1 MLKFYYQWRH
11 KRAQA
16 AASFKL
22 PGQRDRALG
31 MKRVNLG
38 SYLSQNSVRGYSSKT
53 SKTIGMPRVS
63 CLWLRRIA
71 VLIVLA
77 GAGWM
82 IYQSALAFV
91 IFAD

>member
-38 SYLSQNSVRGYSSKT
+38 SYLSQNSVRGYPSRS
-53 SKTIGMPRVS
+53 IGMPHVS
-63 CLWLRRIA
+63 CLWLRRIV
-71 VLIVLA
+71 VLLVLA

-82 IYQSALAFV
+82 IYQSALAFI